1 MRLDAAAVAAFYS
14 SPLGEA
20 ARSMLARR
28 VAAAWP
34 DVTGR
39 DVLGFGYAGPLLT
52 DLAGD
57 PQRIVN
63 VCPAA
68 QGAIPWP
75 EKGLG
80 ASVLTEEER
89 LPLMDAV
96 FDRVILIHALEE
108 TQSPHHLLRE
118 IWRVMAPEGRLIVIA
133 ANRLSPWALSDSTP
147 FGHGRPYSRRQLA
160 ALFEAALFEPLA
172 AARAVYTPPWNNRF
186 FLKSAEA
193 LEAVGERL
201 WPPFGGLVLMEA
213 AKRLQARPGAPVRRA
228 VRAAAKLGGRAY
240 RVS

>member
-1 MRLDAAAVAAFYS
+1 MRLDAAAVAAFYG

-34 DVTGR
+34 DVSGL
-39 DVLGFGYAGPLLT
+39 DVLGYGYAGPLLAE
-52 DLAGD
+52 LAGD

-63 VCPAA
+63 AFPAA
-68 QGAIPWP
+68 QGAVPWP
-75 EKGLG
+75 ERGLG
-80 ASVLTEEER
+80 ASVLTEDER

-96 FDRVILIHALEE
+96 FDRAILVHALEE
-108 TQSPHHLLRE
+108 AQSPHHLLRE

-133 ANRLSPWALSDSTP
+133 ANRLSPWALSDATP
-147 FGHGRPYSRRQLA
+147 FGHGRPYSRRQLS
-160 ALFEAALFEPLA
+160 ALFTAALFEPLA
-172 AARAVYTPPWNNRF
+172 ASRAVYTPPWNNRL

-201 WPPFGGLVLMEA
+201 WPSFGGLVLMEA
-213 AKRLQARPGAPVRRA
+213 VKRLEARPGVPGRRV
-228 VRAAAKLGGRAY
+228 VRAAARFGARA
-240 RVS
+240 